1 MKNVW
6 ITVDVEEWYHLEYM
20 RQYIDDTGNFRVVPL
35 MREFLDKLDE
45 LNIKATFF
53 ILGELAEDNSQI
65 LKEIASKGHSIGCH
79 GYDHDLLYNK
89 SNDEFE
95 EQVTKAKKIIEKISG
110 SKVEGYRASCFSM
123 EDEKLN
129 ILEKI
134 GFKYD
139 SSFIRFEQ
147 HNLYKMLKM
156 TGFKK
161 VDSLIHFKKDFC
173 EVEIPTVKV
182 LKYNIPI
189 SGGGYIRLFPLWL
202 LKFLLKKY
210 RKTEH
215 NFLLYLHP
223 FELTN
228 VTIPTP
234 SKAPLKNKL
243 RMNIGRR
250 NNLNKIVK
258 LLEYLKKEGAS
269 FRAMSEI

>member
-6 ITVDVEEWYHLEYM
+6 VTVDVEEWYHLEYM
-20 RQYIDDTGNFRVVPL
+20 RQYIDETGSFRVVPL
-35 MREFLDKLDE
+35 MKEFLKKLDE

-53 ILGELAEDNSQI
+53 ILGELAEDNSQM
-65 LKEIASKGHSIGCH
+65 LKEIASKGHTIGCH
-79 GYDHDLLYNK
+79 GFDHDLLYNK
-89 SNDEFE
+89 SNKEFE
-95 EQVTKAKKIIEKISG
+95 EQVTKAKQILEKVTG

-123 EDEKLN
+123 EDEKLE

-139 SSFIRFEQ
+139 SSFIKFEQ
-147 HNLYKMLKM
+147 HNLYRMLKM

-161 VDSLIHFKKDFC
+161 VESLIHLKDNFH
-173 EVEIPTVKV
+173 EIEIPTVKV
-182 LKYNIPI
+182 LKFNIPI

-202 LKFLLKKY
+202 LKLLLKKY
-210 RKTEH
+210 QKTEE

-228 VTIPTP
+228 ATIPTP
-234 SKAPLKNKL
+234 YRAPLKNKI

-269 FRAMSEI
+269 FSTMSER